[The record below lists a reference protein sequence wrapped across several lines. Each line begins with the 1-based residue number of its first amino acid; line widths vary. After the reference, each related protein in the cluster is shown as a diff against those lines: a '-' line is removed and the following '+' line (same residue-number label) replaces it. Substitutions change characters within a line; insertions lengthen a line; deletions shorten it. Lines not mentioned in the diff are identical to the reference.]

1 MKGLEIIEGR
11 EEETEYMFV
20 YQTEYIFLLLN
31 HFGYLIYLVISGYLP
46 KRHAMVI
53 FLGGLC
59 ECWGFN
65 I

>member
-46 KRHAMVI
+46 KRAT
-53 FLGGLC
+53 
-59 ECWGFN
+59 
-65 I
+65 